1 MTGGITDGIELSFLQ
16 YVESDVDEELLFNI
30 P

>member
-1 MTGGITDGIELSFLQ
+1 MERLTNGIELSFLQ